1 MHWITTLTF
10 PLHTSALNTF
20 ALSVTVALPYFFPIY
35 ASVSCAVLNI
45 NSLHFSSTCFD
56 NLPCV
61 LRLMSSAF
69 DKSGEICSMVAT
81 KNRGRSIFYYLSITP
96 STYNVRRRT
105 NDSAVGPL
113 GKSYCWSGRI
123 TIERNVFC
131 QISSEIPP
139 SNWVP
144 SLLHMVFPPN
154 TVAIIQS
161 TPMIS

>member
-20 ALSVTVALPYFFPIY
+20 ALSVTVALPNFFPIY

-61 LRLMSSAF
+61 LRLMSSAI

-96 STYNVRRRT
+96 STYTVRRRM
-105 NDSAVGPL
+105 NDSPVGPL
-113 GKSYCWSGRI
+113 VHWVNRI
-123 TIERNVFC
+123 VEVGGLLLSETYFAKYHRKFHRLTGYHHYYIWYFL
-131 QISSEIPP
+131 QIR
-139 SNWVP
+139 
-144 SLLHMVFPPN
+144 
-154 TVAIIQS
+154 
-161 TPMIS
+161 